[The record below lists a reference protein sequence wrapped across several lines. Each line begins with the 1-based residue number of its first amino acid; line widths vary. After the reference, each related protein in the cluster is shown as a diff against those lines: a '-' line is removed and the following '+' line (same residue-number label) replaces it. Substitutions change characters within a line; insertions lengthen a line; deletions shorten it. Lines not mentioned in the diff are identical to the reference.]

1 MGVTTPQAP
10 PGADPLVSAPRARPR
25 ADGLAATL
33 SAWLLPVAVAAAVF
47 LVALDGGGFSTTSRL
62 SLTVGVAWAL
72 GVGVAL
78 GLWPAARSS
87 RTAVVA
93 AVLLALL
100 AALAGASIAWSDA
113 AERSFLELNRVLLY
127 LGVFCLVLV
136 VSRPASLQR
145 WIDGLALGLTAV
157 VVLALVNRLLPGVVG
172 PEEISAYYR
181 GDPRPSYPVN
191 YWNGLGVLTA
201 LAVPLLAQIA
211 TSSRAKAVRGLALAP
226 LPAIAALLYLT
237 SSRGGAVTLLAAT
250 LALVALTNR
259 RALTLG
265 ALALGGVAGVL
276 AVRVL
281 SGRHELVDGPLNTA
295 TSNAQGRSAAAL
307 VLLLCALT
315 GVGWA
320 LLSRLHVPAL
330 PTPGRRLKAV
340 AAVAAIAA
348 VAALAVA
355 ADPAARLDSFRQPPA
370 QATQVDRNQG
380 FSATPSDPAEAG
392 GGYTGSHL
400 LSGGSSGRWQFW
412 GAAVD
417 AFEAQPLHGTGA
429 GTYEA
434 WWAEHGSISYFNRYA
449 HSLYLQTLGELGILG
464 FLALAGFFAA
474 VAVGTG
480 RRLREATGARRAEIA
495 AVAALFAGFAA
506 AAALDWMWEL
516 PVVAGLGVA
525 AAALLLG
532 PASDS
537 ASAADSASN
546 SAPGA
551 NRAPRIPRAARVA
564 AVAAAAGVVVAAGIP
579 LLANTDVAASRQAA
593 AAGNVGAA
601 REHAQDARRW
611 QPWAA
616 SPYLQ
621 LALVEE
627 QAGDP
632 ERARGWIAQA
642 IDREPGSWRLWLA
655 ASRIELAT
663 GRPAAARASYA
674 HARRLNPRSPIFQ

>member
-1 MGVTTPQAP
+1 
-10 PGADPLVSAPRARPR
+10 VSAPRAQSR

-33 SAWLLPVAVAAAVF
+33 SSWLLPGAVAAAVF
-47 LVALDGGGFSTTSRL
+47 LVALDGGGYATTSRL

-72 GVGVAL
+72 GLGVAL

-87 RTAVVA
+87 RTAVLA

-100 AALAGASIAWSDA
+100 AALTGASIAWSDA

-191 YWNGLGVLTA
+191 YWNGLGVLAA
-201 LAVPLLAQIA
+201 LAVPLLVQIA

-226 LPAIAALLYLT
+226 LPAVAALLYLT
-237 SSRGGAVTLLAAT
+237 SSRGGAATLLAAT
-250 LALVALTNR
+250 LALVALTHR

-281 SGRHELVDGPLNTA
+281 AGRHELVDGPLNTA
-295 TSNAQGRSAAAL
+295 TSNSQGRSAAAL
-307 VLLLCALT
+307 ILLLCALT

-320 LLSRLHVPAL
+320 LLSRLRLPAL

-340 AAVAAIAA
+340 AAVAAIATIA
-348 VAALAVA
+348 GVGVAAN
-355 ADPAARLDSFRQPPA
+355 PAARLDSFREAPT
-370 QATQVDRNQG
+370 QATEIDRNQG
-380 FSATPSDPAEAG
+380 FSAPGSASEESA
-392 GGYTGSHL
+392 GYTGSHL
-400 LSGGSSGRWQFW
+400 LSGGGSGRWQFW

-417 AFEAQPLHGTGA
+417 EFEAQPLHGTGA

-434 WWAEHGSISYFNRYA
+434 WWAENGSISYFNRYA

-474 VAVGTG
+474 VAVGTV
-480 RRLREATGARRAEIA
+480 RRRREVTGARRAEIA

-593 AAGNVGAA
+593 AAGDVGAA
-601 REHAQDARRW
+601 REHAQDARGW

-616 SPYLQ
+616 TPYLQ

-627 QAGDP
+627 QASDP
-632 ERARGWIAQA
+632 ERARDWIAQA

-655 ASRIELAT
+655 ASRIELAA